1 MFSLAH
7 ISDLHLGPL
16 PKAEA
21 WNDYLGKRAIGYLS
35 WTLRRRKI
43 HDPLV
48 IAALAEDIAAHSV
61 DHVALTGDLINIALP
76 AEYRNAA
83 TWLKKFGSADWITLV
98 PGNHDAYVGVG
109 WEKGLGLWAEYM
121 TGEMR
126 MPGTR
131 PSHHNAALF
140 PFVRHRRNV
149 ALIGTSTAIPQ
160 TMRRAGGSLGPDQLK
175 ALAHILTELRQ
186 KGFFRILLIHHP
198 PLPGQADDRKA
209 LSDSAHLKE
218 ILEAEGVELVLHGHN
233 HTHMRMDF
241 KTKHGPAHVIGVSSA
256 SALAHRRKPPAA
268 WHLYRITRQ
277 DGVWLTETTVRTW
290 NRNLHA
296 FETEAEFILTN

>member
-35 WTLRRRKI
+35 WTLHRRKI

-48 IAALAEDIAAHSV
+48 VAALAEDIARHAP

-83 TWLKKFGSADWITLV
+83 AWLKSFGSADWVTLV

-109 WEKGLGLWAEYM
+109 WEHGLGLWAEYM

-126 MPGTR
+126 MPATR
-131 PSHHNAALF
+131 PSRHNAALF
-140 PFVRHRRNV
+140 PFVRQRRNV
-149 ALIGTSTAIPQ
+149 ALIGASSALPQ
-160 TMRRAGGSLGPDQLK
+160 SMRSAGGALGPDQLK
-175 ALAHILTELRQ
+175 ALAHILAELRQ

-198 PLPGQADDRKA
+198 PLPGQAENRKA
-209 LSDSAHLKE
+209 LSDSAHLKDV
-218 ILEAEGVELVLHGHN
+218 LETEGVELVLHGHN
-233 HTHMRMDF
+233 HVHMRMDF
-241 KTKHGPAHVIGVSSA
+241 ATRFGPAHVIGVSSA

-268 WHLYRITRQ
+268 WHLYRIKRQ

-290 NRNLHA
+290 NRSLQT